1 MTIAL
6 PLLNSSRRHRRA
18 AAAGFVAV
26 VAFASVP
33 LLGSFEVE
41 AQTQVAVADVPQA
54 PGRIGA
60 DDASAAVAK
69 SGAVKTVSKAD
80 KVADVDRRGA
90 SYVDQTAIPK
100 GAEIVDKLGTKIP
113 MDVVVR
119 NDAGEQVTLG
129 ELFKDRSKPVLL
141 TLGYYSCPMLCS
153 LVLNATADG
162 LKGMTLVPGQDF
174 DILSISIDPRD
185 DVDITAKKR
194 ATHLEDLAGSRNWS
208 EEGVDPKVVE
218 SGWRFY
224 NVDDEHREDVRRL
237 AEAVGFGYVWDD
249 DTNQFAHAAG
259 IFFLSPK
266 GVLTRT
272 LFGLRYS
279 PADIKLA
286 LVEASEGKVG
296 TIVDRIV
303 LSCFQYYSDSQRY
316 GVYIFGLFR
325 LLGVLVIVFLGG
337 FLLNLWRRERR
348 DRAGR

>member
-1 MTIAL
+1 MTIA
-6 PLLNSSRRHRRA
+6 PSLLTFSLRHARAKATGVVALVFA
-18 AAAGFVAV
+18 AAAV
-26 VAFASVP
+26 VSVS
-33 LLGSFEVE
+33 GAR
-41 AQTQVAVADVPQA
+41 AQTKVAVAEVPAA

-60 DDASAAVAK
+60 SDAEASVAK
-69 SGAVKTVSKAD
+69 SGAVKTVSKAE

-90 SYVDQTAIPK
+90 SYIDQTAIPK

-113 MDVVVR
+113 MDVIVR

-129 ELFKDRSKPVLL
+129 SLFENRTKPVLL

-162 LKGMTLVPGQDF
+162 LKGMTLVPGKDF

-194 ATHLEDLAGSRNWS
+194 KTHLGDLASARNWQAN
-208 EEGVDPKVVE
+208 GIDPKVVE

-224 NVDDEHREDVRRL
+224 TVDDAHRADVRRL
-237 AEAVGFGYVWDD
+237 ADAVGFGYVWDD

-348 DRAGR
+348 DRAGL